1 MESYF
6 IHDGIAPSGPYTLEE
21 LKNINIHADQ
31 AVWSPEMKV
40 WIEAGHVLALQ
51 SIVKRTRK
59 SFSGSMHGRSKQHA
73 QRSIFILTSL
83 ILLVA
88 FGLLFWH
95 YTHRIIG

>member
-21 LKNINIHADQ
+21 LKGINIHADQ

-40 WIEAGHVLALQ
+40 WIEAGRVLALQ
-51 SIVKRTRK
+51 S
-59 SFSGSMHGRSKQHA
+59 KQHA
-73 QRSIFILTSL
+73 QKSIFVLTTL
-83 ILLVA
+83 ILLAA

-95 YTHRIIG
+95 YIHRLVS